1 MVWTRTEAPEEVEMH
16 TLCLLM
22 ITPLLLSLAACSDGC
37 AGSAAARKSPIDGL
51 VFFQDS
57 RTSPAICYA
66 YMWGG
71 LGNGGPALAAVTCE
85 IVSGLLTDTSRDP
98 AAKVLKQIR
107 YLEDA
112 RTSPAICYAY
122 MWGGLGN
129 GGPALTSVPCDA
141 VESLL
146 ERYD

>member
-1 MVWTRTEAPEEVEMH
+1 MRSLRPLTIV
-16 TLCLLM
+16 
-22 ITPLLLSLAACSDGC
+22 PLLLSLAACSDGC
-37 AGSAAARKSPIDGL
+37 AGNAAARKSPVDGL

-57 RTSPAICYA
+57 RTSPAVCYA

-71 LGNGGPALAAVTCE
+71 MANGGPALTAVPCE
-85 IVSGLLTDTSRDP
+85 IVADRLVDP
-98 AAKVLKQIR
+98 SKDASVAKVLKQIR

-122 MWGGLGN
+122 MWGGMAN
-129 GGPALTSVPCDA
+129 GGPALTAVPCDA
-141 VESLL
+141 VENLL